1 MSRGN
6 RNGTSRSLR
15 LCAALLLVMLLAQA
29 LPWTAFATVG
39 KVLTQEELDR
49 AYALTGL
56 GEGEGVY
63 HNGMK
68 PNLSWNAAQLSDY
81 LEDKLST
88 DIYNLGDTIS
98 RAEYALAELQESDPA
113 AYKRFIMSSGNVGE
127 RLQTLTTEAE
137 ALREEMRYYQTR
149 LRECSGLIAELKAAL
164 EDDDYGLFDS
174 DKVRYSARIEEAAEN
189 LNVDRQYILDSIDA
203 WEAKAD
209 ELQDCLTMGPA
220 GEDDSKPFVGGYLE
234 MLFTAEEPVSNS
246 AKVAPVTASNSR
258 LSRLAADAGLAAND
272 GVDVKIDV
280 LSDRQTGFSLVTERG
295 GKNTPVPGVSVKVK
309 DVLNPKSEEMTY
321 TSNDNGNVILPTNQ
335 FTTDE
340 YDSIHIKLTVN
351 GEAKGYRD
359 ILIDDLDLDLGE
371 PYEIVMKPLGA
382 VGNAVEEDGLA
393 ANATSGPY
401 LKSAEF
407 GNKDILYS
415 DYQMIYSLANDYQVE
430 IKVVLEGAS
439 GHPDM
444 TMTWYENDG
453 SFSQLKKCTATA
465 KPQNGNVYIFK
476 GPWKQKFSPN
486 AKKEQ
491 RPTFSFKD
499 GGKTYSF
506 TSRLVSVR
514 AATEQP
520 ISAGTGPNG
529 GVFSKVLGSGMGFS
543 TDIPLWE
550 GHKLHIG
557 FNLPCTEYLP
567 KMNVDP
573 SGALT
578 MYIGSEVLADIVKG
592 SGINNWK
599 TKDLK
604 AFNKANEKLEKTTMM
619 GDYKAKYGVAY
630 DFYKSKGLKFIGTSD
645 LKFGIFAVAT
655 GRWQLDNSDP
665 DVKTKLITVRAGF
678 GFTISY
684 AFSWGIAFAAGPVP
698 LNLTLSIGVSVGAS
712 FNFQIDLAWV
722 NGEFQHWKA
731 YLLKNIEFNISFSV
745 AVQFGAGIKGF
756 LEGYVRLGASLN
768 ILIALS
774 VQDKTPS
781 SIVITWAATMTVGVT
796 IFWVDLSYTWTFKK
810 GQLYPNETNLLE
822 HYMNAGASDVEKV
835 EPAYQEPRDYPQLAV
850 TAKQLQALPA
860 GTPTK
865 TKLMTIEGDTYLF
878 FLAREKSGEARVH
891 WKNLKTGKEQ
901 SVQEAFDE
909 YNKYSSYEGIANMS
923 GVNDFGFDVWY
934 GEGMLI
940 IVRCFTENFYDN
952 GYPAGS
958 DADMLML
965 ERQSDGTFQ
974 AIFRNTTLSKDSSYS
989 FIEEKSFLA
998 HGQFWKDYATVAD
1011 PVIDDVRLVW
1021 FNRSSREL
1029 GGVRMSGMM
1038 SRVVPPDRGEADGVV
1053 FFCYNSVKPWD
1064 ERQDFRRLIL
1074 HTDQHVGSFSGY
1086 VREQFL
1092 APMRLEESYDR
1103 AMGVGVYG
1111 FQEGAQD
1118 FIALN
1123 RSQTDSADA
1132 FIELYDMR
1140 INGASDE
1147 RGYHTASAM
1156 KGIKVAEGDIRY
1168 MALLPTGQD
1177 NVTRLFYTQAEK
1189 NADGAEQLRLHGLK
1203 IQPTKQIQYNSF
1215 EVDVTRYDYDLLI
1228 NADRFQVGYIGKT
1241 PYLYWWNAVAK
1252 EDDVNSVV
1260 WRVWAAAY
1268 DSASETVA
1276 APSVFAQ
1283 FELPTTHMWIATN
1296 RVSVREEVSF
1306 VPIGIELTSSG
1317 AGYLVAVTEK
1327 TADGE
1332 KLPRVTVN
1340 TFDEELKP
1348 VANLQSAMAQHT
1360 LVKPGSFDDIDI
1372 GVMNAGNV
1380 ALAALDIELR
1390 QVDDNGKESAVVETV
1405 HVNLHEPAKSKV
1417 TMANQSVAL
1426 SGKAVAHRA
1435 EDYDYSPRQRD
1446 FVLSQVT
1453 TAHTVDISR
1462 GVKDTPKDTSSP
1474 EPVHL
1479 KSDLLMPGSLADIM
1493 AAFKIPADWSGTK
1506 KLRLRVVK
1514 AHIESNWLRAVASA
1528 NGFVANGADGD
1539 ESVELVYEL
1548 NPETG
1553 MMELQMPAQANS
1565 AVASA
1570 IESGL
1575 FANEVEAGDE
1585 VDLMVH
1591 VQDID
1596 VDHRVYTRWDGQDWL
1611 SFSVKNHAA
1620 TGDDL
1625 KLVCA
1630 VYVDGSDE
1638 PYYLNLPYY
1647 QQTTSTRRTQ
1657 TFTLPLSALV
1667 DEPSKH
1673 DRARVVISAVDT
1685 EENAWANNEFTVYLG
1700 GADPLRFTRQPASQ
1714 TVQEGEDASFSV
1726 EVTGGV
1732 KPYRYQWQIWDP
1744 KHQKWVDIPGF
1755 TDPAMRREDIEKKWD
1770 GCRFRCVVT
1779 DAQGTQIV
1787 SQEVTLTV
1795 RESVDTG
1802 DHSNLT
1808 LTLTVAAIAIALLA
1822 LLRRRT
1828 RRMTE

>member
-1 MSRGN
+1 MKKLLS
-6 RNGTSRSLR
+6 T
-15 LCAALLLVMLLAQA
+15 LLLIVLLVQVLPFDA
-29 LPWTAFATVG
+29 LATVG
-39 KVLTQEELDR
+39 RVLTEDELAR

-56 GEGEGVY
+56 GEGDGLY

-68 PNLSWNAAQLSDY
+68 PNLSWNAAQLSDW

-88 DIYNLGDTIS
+88 VIYNLGDTIS
-98 RAEYALAELQESDPA
+98 RAQYALAELEERDPA
-113 AYKRFIMSSGNVGE
+113 AYKRFMEYGNMGE
-127 RLQTLTTEAE
+127 HLQTLTVEAE

-149 LRECSGLIAELKAAL
+149 LRECSSLIAEMKAAL

-174 DKVRYSARIEEAAEN
+174 DRVRYSARIEEAAAN
-189 LNVDRQYILDSIDA
+189 LTEDRQYIVENIDA
-203 WEAKAD
+203 WEAKAG
-209 ELQDCLTMGPA
+209 ELQYYLTMGPA
-220 GEDDSKPFVGGYLE
+220 GEDKTKPFVGAYLSE
-234 MLFTAEEPVSNS
+234 LFTVDDPVANT
-246 AKVAPVTASNSR
+246 AKVTAVTASNSR
-258 LSRLAADAGLAAND
+258 LSRLAADAGLSAND
-272 GVDVKIDV
+272 GVDVEIDV
-280 LSDRQTGFSLVTERG
+280 LSDRQIGFSLVTEKG
-295 GKNTPVPGVSVKVK
+295 GKNTPMPGVSVTVK
-309 DVLNPKSEEMTY
+309 DALNPKSVEITY
-321 TSNDNGNVILPTNQ
+321 TSNDKGNVILPTNQ

-340 YDSIHIKLTVN
+340 YDSIHVKLTVN

-371 PYEIVMKPLGA
+371 PYEIVMKPLSA
-382 VGNAVEEDGLA
+382 VGNAVGEDSLA
-393 ANATSGPY
+393 ANATGGPY

-407 GNKDILYS
+407 GSKDILYS
-415 DYQMIYSLANDYQVE
+415 NYDMIYSAANDYQVE
-430 IKVVLEGAS
+430 IKVVLEGAA
-439 GHPDM
+439 GQPDM

-465 KPQNGNVYIFK
+465 SPQNGNVYIFK

-491 RPTFSFKD
+491 RPTFSFKE

-520 ISAGTGPNG
+520 LSAGTGPNG

-557 FNLPCTEYLP
+557 FNLPFTEYLP

-822 HYMNAGASDVEKV
+822 HYMNAGAGDVEKV
-835 EPAYQEPRDYPQLAV
+835 EPAYQEPQDYPELAV

-878 FLAREKSGEARVH
+878 FLARENSGEARLH
-891 WKNLKTGKEQ
+891 WKNLRTGKEQ

-909 YNKYSSYEGIANMS
+909 YIKYNSYQAIANMS
-923 GVNDFGFDVWY
+923 GSSDLGFDAWY

-940 IVRCFTENFYDN
+940 IVRCFAYDFYENGF
-952 GYPAGS
+952 PAGS

-965 ERQSDGTFQ
+965 ERQSDGAFLPV
-974 AIFRNTTLSKDSSYS
+974 FKNTTLIKSSAYN
-989 FIEEKSFLA
+989 FIEQKSFLA
-998 HGQFWKDYATVAD
+998 HGEFWKDYATVAD

-1021 FNRSSREL
+1021 SSKSSREL
-1029 GGVRMSGMM
+1029 RGVRMSGMM
-1038 SRVVPPDRGEADGVV
+1038 SRVVPPDRGEDDGVV
-1053 FFCYNSVKPWD
+1053 FFCYNNVKPWD
-1064 ERQDFRRLIL
+1064 ERQDYRRLIL
-1074 HTDQHVGSFSGY
+1074 HTDQYVGSFSGY
-1086 VREQFL
+1086 KRVQFL
-1092 APMRLEESYDR
+1092 SPMRVADYYDR
-1103 AMGVGVYG
+1103 YMGTGVYG

-1123 RSQTDSADA
+1123 RSETDSADA

-1140 INGASDE
+1140 INGTRDE
-1147 RGYHTASAM
+1147 RGGYGTASVM

-1168 MALLPTGQD
+1168 MALLPSGQD
-1177 NVTRLFYTQAEK
+1177 NVTQLFYTQAER

-1203 IQPTKQIQYNSF
+1203 IQPTKGIDYNSF
-1215 EVDVTRYDYDLLI
+1215 EVDVTRYDYDLLV
-1228 NADRFQVGYIGKT
+1228 NADRFQVGYIGNT

-1252 EDDVNSVV
+1252 GDDVNKVV

-1268 DSASETVA
+1268 DPASETLA

-1283 FELPTTHMWIATN
+1283 FELPTTRMWIAMN
-1296 RVSVREEVSF
+1296 KISEREDVSF

-1317 AGYLVAVTEK
+1317 TGYLVAVTEK

-1332 KLPRVTVN
+1332 KLPRVTLY

-1348 VANLQSAMAQHT
+1348 VANLQSALAQHT
-1360 LVKPGSFDDIDI
+1360 LVKAGSIDDIDI

-1380 ALAALDIELR
+1380 ALAALDIEMR
-1390 QVDDNGKESAVVETV
+1390 EVDEKGKESAVVETV
-1405 HVNLHEPAKSKV
+1405 HVNLHEPAKSKI
-1417 TMANQSVAL
+1417 TMADKSQPL
-1426 SGKAVAHRA
+1426 TGKAVAHRA

-1462 GVKDTPKDTSSP
+1462 GVRDTTKDTSSP
-1474 EPVHL
+1474 KPVHL

-1493 AAFKIPADWSGTK
+1493 AAFKIPGNWSGAK
-1506 KLRLRVVK
+1506 KLRLRVVR
-1514 AHIESNWLRAVASA
+1514 ANIESNWLRAVASA
-1528 NGFVANGADGD
+1528 NGFVSNSADGD

-1553 MMELQMPAQANS
+1553 MMELQMPTVSNSVVAN
-1565 AVASA
+1565 A
-1570 IESGL
+1570 IKSGL

-1596 VDHRVYTRWDGQDWL
+1596 VNHRIYTRWDGQDWL
-1611 SFSVKNHAA
+1611 SISVKNHAA
-1620 TGDDL
+1620 TGDAL

-1647 QQTTSTRRTQ
+1647 QQATSTRRTQ
-1657 TFTLPLSALV
+1657 TFTLPVSALV
-1667 DEPSKH
+1667 DDPSTH
-1673 DRARVVISAVDT
+1673 DRARVVIWAVDN
-1685 EENAWANNEFTVYLG
+1685 EENAWANNEFTVYLNG
-1700 GADPLRFTRQPASQ
+1700 VDPLRFTKQPEDVTA
-1714 TVQEGEDASFSV
+1714 QEGEVVSFTV
-1726 EVTGGV
+1726 EVAGGV
-1732 KPYRYQWQIWDP
+1732 KPYAYQWQVYNP
-1744 KHQKWVDIPGF
+1744 ETGEWVDLPGF
-1755 TDPAMRREDIEKKWD
+1755 TGPNLSRENIEKKWD

-1779 DAQGTQIV
+1779 DSAGTQII
-1787 SQEVTLTV
+1787 SREVTLTV
-1795 RESVDTG
+1795 RDGVDTG
-1802 DHSNLT
+1802 DHSNLP
-1808 LTLTVAAIAIALLA
+1808 LYLTVAIAALIMLWWM
-1822 LLRRRT
+1822 RRRSA
-1828 RRMTE
+1828 